1 MTTDPPDFIFD
12 SGTNVAPVSGAER
25 GGRVKFTRVARSP
38 TLTHGYI
45 PRIPELDHQTVGL
58 EKLSALESAAYLM
71 DFGTGKSFITIT
83 NIGELEAGGEIDGA
97 LILAPKGNY
106 DDWTLRDAE
115 SSHWATCAAT
125 PLLRRLRLAQWRG
138 GKRRAEVEALRGLLD
153 PGPED
158 FPVLVM
164 NTEALSASKR
174 AEDVAAAFL
183 KSRRCMIVCDE
194 STMIKGPSA
203 ARAKAAVRLGGL
215 APYRR
220 ILTGFPT
227 PKSSLDLW
235 MQFAFLDKKIL
246 GHKSFWTFRQRYAI
260 LKKVYLANRTVDTV
274 DGYQNTEELWGKI
287 DPVSFRVRADDC
299 LDLPPQTYQRRVVEM
314 TDEQRRVYADM
325 RDQCLSAVGGAWT
338 SATVAVAQ
346 ITKLHQ
352 IACGFVSTEDGT
364 EVNLPNRRVD
374 SLMDTIEE
382 IGEPKIV
389 IWATY
394 HYCLRQ
400 IVDRLV
406 KEYGPRSVVQY
417 HGSVSDTDRTISRDR
432 FARDPECRF
441 FVGTQATGGRGL
453 NDLIV
458 ARSTIYYANNYNL
471 ELRLNSEARTRR
483 KGSERHSSVT
493 YTDLITEG
501 TVEEKIVQSLR
512 RNIDVASAVLNDGY
526 REWLV

>member
-1 MTTDPPDFIFD
+1 MSGDIPDFLYD
-12 SGTNVAPVSGAER
+12 SGASEAGPVEK
-25 GGRVKFTRVARSP
+25 GGRVLFPRVARSP
-38 TLTHGYI
+38 SITHGYI

-58 EKLSALESAAYLM
+58 EKLSPLAAGAYLM
-71 DFGTGKSFITIT
+71 DFGTGKSFTSIT
-83 NIGELEAGGEIDGA
+83 NIGELESGQEIDGA
-97 LILAPKGNY
+97 FILSPKGDY
-106 DDWTLRDAE
+106 DDWTLSNPE
-115 SSHWATCAAT
+115 TSHWAICAN
-125 PLLRRLRLAQWRG
+125 PSLLHRLRLVQWQG
-138 GKRRAEVEALRGLLD
+138 GHRKSEKEALRALLNPY
-153 PGPED
+153 PGE

-164 NTEALSASKR
+164 NTEALSSSKR
-174 AEDVAAAFL
+174 AEDIATEFL
-183 KSRRCMIVCDE
+183 KSRRCMIVNNE
-194 STMIKGPSA
+194 STTCKSPSA
-203 ARAKAAVRLGGL
+203 ARAKAAVRLAAL

-227 PKSSLDLW
+227 PKSSLDLF
-235 MQFAFLDKKIL
+235 MQFAFLDKRIL
-246 GHKSFWTFRQRYAI
+246 GHRSFFTFRQRYAV
-260 LKKVYLANRTVDTV
+260 LKKVYLANRSVDV
-274 DGYQNTEELWGKI
+274 VEGFQNTEELWGLI

-299 LDLPPQTYQRRVVEM
+299 LDLPERTYHRQVVEM
-314 TDEQRRVYADM
+314 TDEQRRIYADM
-325 RDQCLSAVGGAWT
+325 RDQCLSQVGGAWT

-352 IACGFVSTEDGT
+352 IACGFVTTEDGT
-364 EVNLPNRRVD
+364 EVEIPNRRVD
-374 SLMDTIEE
+374 ALIDKIDE

-394 HYCLRQ
+394 HHCLRQ
-400 IVDRLV
+400 IVSRLER
-406 KEYGPRSVVQY
+406 EYGPRSFVQY
-417 HGSVSDTDRTISRDR
+417 HGGIGDSDRAVARDR
-432 FARDPECRF
+432 FSKDPDCRF

-526 REWLV
+526 RQWLI

>member
-1 MTTDPPDFIFD
+1 MPMDTPPPDFIEPPLALPRIFNRV
-12 SGTNVAPVSGAER
+12 SRTPTITN
-25 GGRVKFTRVARSP
+25 
-38 TLTHGYI
+38 GYI

-58 EKLSALESAAYLM
+58 EKISALRSGAYLM
-71 DFGTGKSFITIT
+71 DFGTGKSFTTIT
-83 NIGELEAGGEIDGA
+83 NIGELEAGGEINGA

-106 DDWTLRDAE
+106 DDWTLRNPE
-115 SSHWATCAAT
+115 SSHWAACTSPT
-125 PLLRRLRLAQWRG
+125 LLQRIRFAQWRG
-138 GKRRAEVEALRGLLD
+138 GHRKSEKEDLRALLD
-153 PGPED
+153 AGPDD

-174 AEDVAAAFL
+174 AEAIAAQFL
-183 KSRRCMIVCDE
+183 RSRRCLIACDE

-203 ARAKAAVRLGGL
+203 ARAKAAIRLAAL

-220 ILTGFPT
+220 ILTGFPM
-227 PKSSLDLW
+227 PKSSLDLY

-260 LKKVYLANRTVDTV
+260 LKKVYIANRSVAMV
-274 DGYQNTEELWGKI
+274 DGFQNTEELWGLI

-299 LDLPPQTYQRRVVEM
+299 LDLPPQSYHRQVVEM

-325 RDQCLSAVGGAWT
+325 RDQCLSEVGGAWA

-346 ITKLHQ
+346 IMKLHQ
-352 IACGFVSTEDGT
+352 IACGFITTEDGT
-364 EVNLPNRRVD
+364 EVNIPNRRVD
-374 SLMDTIEE
+374 ALMETIDE
-382 IGEPKIV
+382 IGEPKVV

-400 IVDRLV
+400 IVQRLTE
-406 KEYGPRSVVQY
+406 EYGPRSFVQY
-417 HGSVSDTDRTISRDR
+417 HGGVGDSDRATARER

-483 KGSERHSSVT
+483 KGSERHASVT